1 MLFYTDNGLIT
12 STNTVWL
19 QWGFVVLIGLF
30 EWVGIITKVEKTVV
44 MVCQPGN
51 ISGKYF
57 DVAYGWWMNNKGDP
71 HHVKQR

>member
-1 MLFYTDNGLIT
+1 MGI
-12 STNTVWL
+12 
-19 QWGFVVLIGLF
+19 FVIIRLF
-30 EWVGIITKVEKTVV
+30 EWVGIRINVSKTVV

-71 HHVKQR
+71 YHVKQR